1 MRRLVKSRQKTRIR
15 SSLVAHATVAR
26 ATISLMA
33 DNTVTPMQKII
44 NSDVPLGG
52 LFSVIYRSRNI
63 YLNNSVDMAG
73 LSYGQFYALI
83 LLSKEEDIT
92 QDQIASAFHLDKG
105 TVARAVRKLEDSG
118 YVRRKPDP
126 ENRRA
131 HRLNLTYEG
140 EKIIPVVAE
149 IVDKWEREV
158 CEVFSDGDMEKL
170 YSMLRTICSR
180 SLSIG
185 QELQKK

>member
-1 MRRLVKSRQKTRIR
+1 MP
-15 SSLVAHATVAR
+15 
-26 ATISLMA
+26 

-73 LSYGQFYALI
+73 LSYGQFYALL

-92 QDQIASAFHLDKG
+92 QDQIASTFHLDKG

-118 YVRRKPDP
+118 YIRRTQDP

-131 HRLNLTYEG
+131 HRLNLTAEG
-140 EKIIPVVAE
+140 RKITPTVAG
-149 IVDKWEREV
+149 IVDKWERDI
-158 CEVFSDGDMEKL
+158 CEGFSDDDMEKL
-170 YSMLRTICSR
+170 YSILRTICSR
-180 SLSIG
+180 SLAIG
-185 QELQKK
+185 QDIQEK